1 MKNLFF
7 ALAVLFFTS
16 CSTESNNVDSE
27 VLSKELT
34 TQNMRGTNDLDN
46 QTKEKLNISN
56 FENIESQSTEAINF
70 INELKKQSISTVNLD
85 LDKINYMTFTNS
97 SVKIISIPISGTSEK
112 LLAYNFND
120 KYVVLKSIENGNQ
133 LNISTIDNN
142 SFIEASNNNSLV
154 IEKTFDNNAINDFS
168 NMVYSSEN
176 KSSDSNLSSREEYC
190 RSMSY
195 TKCARCTVENI
206 YGNGFIFV
214 VASAFLP
221 ELSVAVLASCIGSGP
236 NSWF

>member
-7 ALAVLFFTS
+7 TLAVLFFTS

-27 VLSKELT
+27 MSSKELT
-34 TQNMRGTNDLDN
+34 SQNMRGTNDLDN

-56 FENIESQSTEAINF
+56 FENIKSQSTEAINF
-70 INELKKQSISTVNLD
+70 INELKKQSISIINLD
-85 LDKINYMTFTNS
+85 VEKINYMTFTNS
-97 SVKIISIPISGTSEK
+97 PVKIISIPISGTNEK

-133 LNISTIDNN
+133 LTISTIDNN
-142 SFIEASNNNSLV
+142 SFIEASNNDSL
-154 IEKTFDNNAINDFS
+154 IFENTFNNNLINNFS
-168 NMVYSSEN
+168 NMVYSSQAKN
-176 KSSDSNLSSREEYC
+176 SNNSQFREQYC
-190 RSMSY
+190 REMSY
-195 TKCARCTVENI
+195 TNCARCTVENI
-206 YGNGFIFV
+206 YGNGFIFIIS
-214 VASAFLP
+214 SAFLP